1 MIHKLQ
7 IIAKCAKHMSKKL
20 CVIVLVILLL
30 IFMMFYTGTLSDS
43 KFKILWDKYED
54 DIITVSTTTTPS
66 ELSSKNA
73 QKCIDFFSNMAKNI
87 YGASKNE
94 LKQITTLCEKIILP
108 KFQTPKTLEEEQHD
122 DAPPQVVVD

>member
-20 CVIVLVILLL
+20 CVIVLVIFAL

-54 DIITVSTTTTPS
+54 DKITVSTTT
-66 ELSSKNA
+66 SSKYA

-94 LKQITTLCEKIILP
+94 LKQITNLCEKIILP
-108 KFQTPKTLEEEQHD
+108 KLHNPKNLEEEQH

>member
-7 IIAKCAKHMSKKL
+7 IIAKCAKHIMSKKL
-20 CVIVLVILLL
+20 CVIALVILSL

-54 DIITVSTTTTPS
+54 DKISVSKTTTPS
-66 ELSSKNA
+66 ASSSKNA

-94 LKQITTLCEKIILP
+94 LKQIANLCEKIILP
-108 KFQTPKTLEEEQHD
+108 KFQTPKNLEEEQH